1 VRTRYAP
8 SPTGYL
14 HVGGAW
20 MAFFNWLFTRH
31 ARGQFVLRVEDT
43 DRTRSTEVYEAA
55 ILEDLRWLGLDW
67 DEGPDVGGPYG
78 PYRQT
83 ERSEGYRQA
92 AAVLLTSGAAYQCYC
107 TPEELEVERTRAA
120 AERRPYR
127 YSGRCRDLDPDAR
140 ARLEAEGRRST
151 LRFRVP
157 QAHPPIVVED
167 MVLGHVEFQPADL
180 DDFVIER
187 SDGTPL
193 YNFANV
199 VDDHAMA
206 MTHVMRGSEHLSNTP
221 RQFLMYEAF
230 GWTQPRVAHLPVLL
244 GVDKKKL
251 SKRHGDTSV
260 REYAAQGFL
269 PEALV
274 NFFALMGWY
283 PEDGRELFTV
293 PELVERF
300 RIEEMG
306 KSGAV
311 FDTQKLMWMNGVY
324 MQQAYRENPD
334 RVVSL
339 VVDYLRRVN
348 VFGEP
353 VTAEQRAYVA
363 RVLAIL
369 GERFRVPGDVLAYG
383 DFFFRDEIEY
393 EPGAVQRY
401 LEPAGAVEILRAVRQ
416 KLADAP
422 AFDLGAIEAAVRGA
436 ADALGVKSGAV
447 IHPLRVALTGKTV
460 GPGLFELIGVL
471 GRDRTLARL
480 DRAIGILERHE
491 AFPRPQGGAQATL
504 AGSSASPAVTPGAPS
519 GRPNAAQ

>member
-1 VRTRYAP
+1 
-8 SPTGYL
+8 
-14 HVGGAW
+14 

-31 ARGQFVLRVEDT
+31 ERGQFVLRVEDT
-43 DRTRSTEVYEAA
+43 DRTRSTEEYEAA
-55 ILEDLRWLGLDW
+55 ILADLRWLGLDW

-83 ERSEGYRQA
+83 ERSEGYRRGA
-92 AAVLLTSGAAYQCYC
+92 AALLASGAAYKCYC
-107 TPEELEVERTRAA
+107 TPEELEVERARAA

-127 YSGRCRDLDPDAR
+127 YSGRCRDLDPETR
-140 ARLEAEGRRST
+140 ARVEAEGRRSS

-157 QAHPPIVVED
+157 QAHPPIVVDD
-167 MVLGHVEFQPADL
+167 MVLGRVEFQAADL

-199 VDDHAMA
+199 IDDHAME

-230 GWTQPRVAHLPVLL
+230 GWTQPRVAHLSVLL
-244 GVDKKKL
+244 GADRKKL
-251 SKRHGDTSV
+251 SKRHGDTAV
-260 REYAAQGFL
+260 REYAAQGIL

-293 PELVERF
+293 PELIERF
-300 RIEEMG
+300 RIEQMG

-324 MQQAYRENPD
+324 MQQTYRQNPD

-339 VVDYLRRVN
+339 VVDYLCRVH
-348 VFGEP
+348 VLHAP
-353 VTAEQRAYVA
+353 VTGEQRAYVG
-363 RVLAIL
+363 RVVAIM

-383 DFFFRDEIEY
+383 DFFFRDEIGY
-393 EPGAVQRY
+393 DPAAVQRY
-401 LEPAGAVEILRAVRQ
+401 LEAPGAGETLRTVRRT
-416 KLADAP
+416 LADAP
-422 AFDLGAIEAAVRGA
+422 TFDLGAIEAAVRGA
-436 ADALGVKSGAV
+436 AEALGIKSGAV

-460 GPGLFELIGVL
+460 GPGLFELIEVL

-480 DRAIGILERHE
+480 DRAIGLLERHD
-491 AFPRPQGGAQATL
+491 AFPPPDADGAETSALVRPD
-504 AGSSASPAVTPGAPS
+504 
-519 GRPNAAQ
+519 RPDTRA